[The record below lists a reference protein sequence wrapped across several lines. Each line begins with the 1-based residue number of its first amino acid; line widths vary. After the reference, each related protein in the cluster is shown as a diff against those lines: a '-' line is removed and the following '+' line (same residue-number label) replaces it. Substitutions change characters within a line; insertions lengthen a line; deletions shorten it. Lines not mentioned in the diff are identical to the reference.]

1 MVRSRRAVS
10 ALIIIAIIAVV
21 GWAIYQ
27 YAGLEHEPGTPARGG
42 TPTSSMAREVTVAM
56 VQHEPIERFVEA
68 VGAMYP
74 LEDVTLKVKVAGRL
88 AEVLVDL
95 GDQIAKGQVVARVEQ
110 EDYDL
115 EVRRANAQVD
125 QALALLGL
133 DNNSQGVEDLEQ
145 LSLVR
150 QARATLQE
158 AERHLR
164 RLQQIS
170 QPGAISEAE
179 RDNAEV
185 AVELASGKLEDALQ
199 EARHRIATLT
209 ERRTALAIAEHEL
222 SETVLRAPFEGS
234 VTRRLADAGEYL
246 QVGEPVLSL
255 VRSDTLR
262 LRLEVPERLAPQIQ
276 RGQSVRFQVDQQGEV
291 FEARVERL
299 SPVIEPG
306 SRVLIV
312 EAQVPGAEGL
322 RPGSFVRGQ
331 IVIDAEDPALTLP
344 ASALV
349 SFAGVHRVFVVRDGR
364 AVDREVSLGQRVGSR
379 VEVHGLDSGEL
390 VVLEPG
396 NLRAGTE
403 VNFAAPTA
411 EQTAGIHEG

>member
-1 MVRSRRAVS
+1 MVRSRRTMQ
-10 ALIIIAIIAVV
+10 ALIFIAIIAVA
-21 GWAIYQ
+21 GWVIHHHAD
-27 YAGLEHEPGTPARGG
+27 GEHEPVTPAQGG
-42 TPTSSMAREVTVAM
+42 TPTSTAAREVTVAM
-56 VQHEPIERFVEA
+56 VQQEPIERFVEA
-68 VGAMYP
+68 VGAMHP
-74 LEDVTLKVKVAGRL
+74 LEEVTLKVKVAGRL
-88 AEVLVDL
+88 AEVLADL
-95 GDQIAKGQVVARVEQ
+95 GDQLDQGQVVARVEQ
-110 EDYDL
+110 KDYDL
-115 EVRRANAQVD
+115 EVRRASAQVD

-133 DNNSQGVEDLEQ
+133 DNNSQGLGDLEQ

-164 RLQQIS
+164 RLQQLS

-199 EARHRIATLT
+199 EARHRVATLT
-209 ERRTALAIAEHEL
+209 ERRATLAIAEHEL
-222 SETVLRAPFEGS
+222 SETILRAPFEGA
-234 VTRRLADAGEYL
+234 VTQRLADAGEYL

-255 VRSDTLR
+255 VRTDTLR
-262 LRLEVPERLAPQIQ
+262 LRLEVPERLAPHIQ
-276 RGQSVRFQVDQQGEV
+276 LGQTVRFQADQQGEV

-306 SRVLIV
+306 SRVLMV
-312 EAQVPGAEGL
+312 EAQVAGAEGL

-331 IVIDAEDPALTLP
+331 IVIEAEDPALTLP

-349 SFAGVHRVFVVRDGR
+349 SFAGVQRVFVVRDGR
-364 AVDREVSLGQRVGSR
+364 AVEREVSLGQRVGSR
-379 VEVHGLDSGEL
+379 VEVHGLDAGEL

-403 VNFAAPTA
+403 VSFATPAA
-411 EQTAGIHEG
+411 AQMAGVHEG

>member
-1 MVRSRRAVS
+1 MVRSRRTTQ
-10 ALIIIAIIAVV
+10 ALIFIAIIAVA

-27 YAGLEHEPGTPARGG
+27 FADWEHEPQNPAHEALPAL
-42 TPTSSMAREVTVAM
+42 TAAREVTVAS
-56 VQHEPIERFVEA
+56 VQQEPIERFVEA
-68 VGAMYP
+68 VGAMHP
-74 LEDVTLKVKVAGRL
+74 LEEVTLKVKVAGRL
-88 AEVLVDL
+88 EEVLADL
-95 GDQIAKGQVVARVEQ
+95 GDQVTRGQVVARVEQ

-115 EVRRANAQVD
+115 EVRRASAQVD

-133 DNNSQGVEDLEQ
+133 DNNSQGLEDLEE

-150 QARATLQE
+150 QAQATLQE

-164 RLQQIS
+164 RLQQLS
-170 QPGAISEAE
+170 QPGAISAAE

-199 EARHRIATLT
+199 EARHRVATLT

-222 SETVLRAPFEGS
+222 NETILRAPFEGA
-234 VTRRLADAGEYL
+234 VTRRLADAGEYV

-255 VRSDTLR
+255 VRTDTLR
-262 LRLEVPERLAPQIQ
+262 LRLEVPERLAPHIQ
-276 RGQSVRFQVDQQGEV
+276 HGQSVRFQVDQQGEV

-312 EAQVPGAEGL
+312 EARVAGAKGL

-364 AVDREVSLGQRVGSR
+364 AVEREVSLGQRVGSR

-403 VNFAAPTA
+403 VRFATPTA
-411 EQTAGIHEG
+411 DQMAGVHER